1 MNFFPTPYPGELLYS
16 ILGRYA
22 VRSGNIGDIH
32 NFEDLFST
40 RSCIATVELPS
51 RLNAL
56 IKNMPINSEYT
67 AEYFINYHTL
77 FPFYA
82 AFISLDRAEE
92 IIDLMKNGKGDV
104 SYIKIGLVSNSI
116 PLNKYFKFC
125 PKCFKEDID
134 TFGEP
139 YWHRVHQVTGVLI
152 CPKHKIPIYNSKD
165 LIRGGNRQ
173 RFIIPSIENC
183 IVEEKIEYPHKL
195 TEKMIWMAKDSEIL
209 LRGNYDFRLQEWFK
223 SQFRARLIEKGYA
236 RLNNYIHQKKLRED
250 FINFYSEEY
259 LDIVQASVST
269 TSQNWLSSMVRNN
282 NRNTYVLRYLLLARF
297 LEIPIDTLFNKKIG
311 LDSENDDLK
320 ENNIDAYQELWEEK
334 LKELVKL
341 NLSIREIAATLNSTP
356 KTIRKS
362 IDKLDIKPFWK
373 YNGGG
378 RYLKKRYIDTDEF
391 KTKLKTSREQWLE
404 LLDKYPNKSSNKIKQ
419 NNQAL
424 YRWLTKYDIE
434 WLRSHARSGE
444 SRPNIVDWEKRDAE
458 LVEKVNL
465 VVEEMR
471 EGKPE
476 RITWTTIGSRLGV
489 SGWLSKRKDKLPQT
503 KEYIDSVK
511 ESLGDFHIRRIK
523 WAIDELEK
531 NDKEITFWNLSE
543 TAGVKPRYME
553 SITEDVENILLEKGH
568 YYSVFTK

>member
-67 AEYFINYHTL
+67 AEYFINNHTL

-82 AFISLDRAEE
+82 AFISPDRAEE

-173 RFIIPSIENC
+173 RFIISSIENC
-183 IVEEKIEYPHKL
+183 IVEEKIEYPQKL
-195 TEKMIWMAKDSEIL
+195 TEKMIWMVKDAEIL
-209 LRGNYDFRLQEWFK
+209 LKGNYDFRSQEWFK

-259 LDIVQASVST
+259 LDIVKASVST

-311 LDSENDDLK
+311 LDTENDDLK
-320 ENNIDAYQELWEEK
+320 EDNIDAYQELWDEK

-434 WLRSHARSGE
+434 WLRSHARSSDG
-444 SRPNIVDWEKRDAE
+444 RRNIVNWEKRDAE
-458 LVEKVNL
+458 LIEKVKL
-465 VVEEMR
+465 AVKAME

-489 SGWLSKRKDKLPQT
+489 SGWLSKRRDKLPQT
-503 KEYIDSVK
+503 KEYIESVK
-511 ESLGDFHIRRIK
+511 ENLRDFQIRKIK
-523 WAIDELEK
+523 WAIDELDK
-531 NDKEITFWNLSE
+531 NDKEITFWNLSG

-553 SITEDVENILLEKGH
+553 SIKENIKSIILKKGH
-568 YYSVFTK
+568 DCKLF